1 MEIMI
6 VLTLL
11 VVCGSPMLRVARAGA
26 GVIRCSA
33 ELGADALEKEL
44 DSLKKELAQKRA
56 ALNK

>member
-1 MEIMI
+1 MEIVI
-6 VLTLL
+6 IITLL
-11 VVCGSPMLRVARAGA
+11 AICGAPLCRVARAGA

-44 DSLKKELAQKRA
+44 DNLKKELADKRA

>member
-1 MEIMI
+1 MEIVI
-6 VLTLL
+6 IGTLL
-11 VVCGSPMLRVARAGA
+11 VICGAPLWRVARAGA

-44 DSLKKELAQKRA
+44 DGLKKELADKRA